1 MIINNTQTEIA
12 LIKHYTVLSIW
23 SHYIVPNIDQSVKH
37 SDIIWPEQQFKPTIK
52 QCYKKYSTF
61 NYMHNK

>member
-12 LIKHYTVLSIW
+12 LIEHYTVW
-23 SHYIVPNIDQSVKH
+23 SHYIVPNIDHGIKH
-37 SDIIWPEQQFKPTIK
+37 GDIIWPEQQFKPTIK
-52 QCYKKYSTF
+52 QNYSTF